1 MVTRFR
7 LRLYLLALL
16 IIAGFAL
23 LVFRLHRVQ
32 IVEHDDYVAKL
43 PGMKYETVR
52 IPGIRGEIRDRNG
65 VLLAENVANFEV
77 RFDLKAIVEDYR
89 KNHGSLPQRDWTRYK
104 RGQPIVE
111 KETDVIPIIEKTVFP
126 GLADLGL
133 LEDYNARQLR
143 VHYRSTG
150 GVVPF
155 TFRRDLSFE
164 DFASFAEHNLGLPGV
179 TVTATGRRHYLYD
192 SLACHILG
200 YVNLPDIDK
209 VPAEKREE
217 FDYYVGDDFGVHGV
231 EKTMDHYLQ
240 GVPGKR
246 TLVKDEKGKFVS
258 GERIPD
264 DIIQYVPPKPGADV
278 YLTLDARIQA
288 ITEESMRKIGRGA
301 AVVIDPNN
309 GDVLSMVSVPSFN
322 PNVFIPSV
330 GIDDWKRYTED
341 KTSPMF
347 NRAVNPNAPGS
358 TYKIPIALAG
368 GLTDS
373 FNRGFACASGAQY
386 GKKFMKCWCAGKGY
400 THGTPKVG
408 DAIKYSCNGFFYRYA
423 NDVGIRNIL
432 TMCDLLGLGRTT
444 GLKITGEQPGNAPG
458 PEWMRMQ
465 GLVWTEAYT
474 AMTGIGQGF
483 VEATPLQMASV
494 TATVANGGKV
504 YPPRIVKKVMRRDG
518 EIVWE
523 EPAVP
528 RHDLTKEGLTAE
540 QVEVVKRGMWKVVNE
555 GGGTAGRASSEITTI
570 SGKTGTAQTGILNQ
584 PTNAWFIAF
593 APYDEPELAVCVF
606 VENGNSGGGAASP
619 IAKNIIDQTMAMRKG
634 QHEVDLTQLEEAKG
648 NFDRI
653 MSVSFEGEGV
663 VIASSDD
670 PDNVNVG
677 DVVPDSLRRR
687 NTGSS
692 SSVAQ
697 PSIRSNA
704 DAEGSVSG
712 QNNQNRRKFR
722 PFKWLGIRR

>member
-16 IIAGFAL
+16 IISGFGVL
-23 LVFRLHRVQ
+23 TLRLYRVQ
-32 IVEHDDYVAKL
+32 IKEHQEFVDKL

-52 IPGIRGEIRDRNG
+52 IPGIRGEIKDRTG
-65 VLLAENVANFEV
+65 LVLAENLANFEV
-77 RFDLKAIVEDYR
+77 RFDLKAIVEDYK
-89 KNHGSLPQRDWTRYK
+89 KNHGAPPKRTWTRYR
-104 RGQPIVE
+104 RGQPIE
-111 KETDVIPIIEKTVFP
+111 EEETDIVAIVEKTVFP

-133 LEDYNARQLR
+133 LEDYNANQLR

-150 GVVPF
+150 GIVPY
-155 TFRRDLSFE
+155 TYRRDLSFE
-164 DFASFAEHNLGLPGV
+164 DFATFAEHNLGLPGV
-179 TVTATGRRHYLYD
+179 TVTATGRRHYVYD
-192 SLACHILG
+192 ALACHILG
-200 YVNLPDIDK
+200 YVNLPDIEQ
-209 VPAEKREE
+209 VPLEKRQE
-217 FDYYVGDDFGVHGV
+217 FDYYVGDDYGVHGV

-246 TLVKDEKGKFVS
+246 ELKKDEKGKFI
-258 GERIPD
+258 GEES
-264 DIIQYVPPKPGADV
+264 YEPPKPGADV
-278 YLTLDARIQA
+278 YLTIDAKIQEIA
-288 ITEESMRKIGRGA
+288 EKSLRKVGRAA
-301 AVVIDPNN
+301 AVVIDPNS
-309 GDVLSMVSVPSFN
+309 GDVLAMASVPSFN

-330 GIDDWKRYTED
+330 SIEDWKRYTED

-347 NRAVNPNAPGS
+347 NRAISPAAPGS
-358 TYKIPIALAG
+358 TYKIPISLAG

-373 FNRGFACASGAQY
+373 FTKRFECAGGKQY
-386 GKKFMKCWCAGKGY
+386 GKHFMKCWCAGKGY
-400 THGTPKVG
+400 THGSPTVG

-432 TMCDLLGLGRTT
+432 TMCNLLGLGRTT
-444 GLKITGEQPGNAPG
+444 GIKITGEQPGNAPG

-494 TATVANGGKV
+494 AATVSNGGKV
-504 YPPRIVKKVMRRDG
+504 YQPRIVKKVMRRDG

-528 RHDLTKEGLTAE
+528 RHDLTKEGLTTE
-540 QVEVVKRGMWKVVNE
+540 EVETVKRGMWKVVNE
-555 GGGTAGRASSEITTI
+555 SGGTAGRAASDITVI

-584 PTNAWFIAF
+584 PTNAWFICF
-593 APYDEPELAVCVF
+593 APYDNPELAVCVF

-619 IAKNIIDQTMAMRKG
+619 IAKNIIEETIAMRKG
-634 QHEVDLTQLEEAKG
+634 QHEVNLTKLEPAEG

-663 VIASSDD
+663 VIASAED
-670 PDNVNVG
+670 PDAVDVG
-677 DVVPDSLRRR
+677 DFVPASLRQR
-687 NTGSS
+687 SS
-692 SSVAQ
+692 QPESGAAK
-697 PSIRSNA
+697 PSIRRGA
-704 DAEGSVSG
+704 DAEGSVSN
-712 QNNQNRRKFR
+712 QNTDNRRKFR
-722 PFKWLGIRR
+722 PLKWLGIRR